1 MQITERDEFMNHEMM
16 AHVPVLAHSHAR
28 NMLIIKRGDDAIP
41 SEVLRSRLHLRRE
54 QGKYLSY

>member
-1 MQITERDEFMNHEMM
+1 M